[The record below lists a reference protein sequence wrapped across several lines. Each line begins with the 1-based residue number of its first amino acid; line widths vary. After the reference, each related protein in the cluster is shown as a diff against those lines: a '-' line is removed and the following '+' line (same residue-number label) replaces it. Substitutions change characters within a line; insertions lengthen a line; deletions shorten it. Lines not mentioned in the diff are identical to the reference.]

1 MLVESQADSETQT
14 YWLTDKEQGA
24 WRAYIRLAK
33 MLMRQLDRDLH
44 PFGLS
49 TNDYE
54 ILVELSEAPG
64 TRLRMTE
71 LADLTAQSRSR
82 LSHQITRMEAKG
94 LVRRVACDGDK
105 RGTFAM
111 ITPRGLAMVERVA
124 PSHLISVRE
133 HFIDRISP
141 DNLAM
146 LTDAY
151 EPVMERL
158 RKIRN
163 RDLTPPGHPLVHH
176 GRAASRSRSG
186 RAGVSRSA
194 LARVGAPAHLAR

>member
-1 MLVESQADSETQT
+1 MPTEPNADGETQT
-14 YWLTDKEQGA
+14 ETHWLTDDEQTA

-64 TRLRMTE
+64 NRLRMTE

-82 LSHQITRMEAKG
+82 LSHQITRMEVKG

-105 RGTFAM
+105 RGTFAV
-111 ITPRGLAMVERVA
+111 ITPRGMATIERVA
-124 PSHLISVRE
+124 PSHVESVRQ
-133 HFIDRISP
+133 HFIDHISAA
-141 DNLAM
+141 DLAV
-146 LTDAY
+146 LTAAY
-151 EPVMERL
+151 DPVMQRL
-158 RKIRN
+158 RKIRD
-163 RDLTPPGHPLVHH
+163 RD
-176 GRAASRSRSG
+176 
-186 RAGVSRSA
+186 
-194 LARVGAPAHLAR
+194 

>member
-1 MLVESQADSETQT
+1 MPTEPRADGATLSADPR
-14 YWLTDKEQGA
+14 WLTADEERA

-64 TRLRMTE
+64 NRLRMTE

-94 LVRRVACDGDK
+94 LVCREGCEGDK
-105 RGTFAM
+105 RGTFAVV
-111 ITPRGLAMVERVA
+111 TARGLATIERVA
-124 PSHLISVRE
+124 PSHVDSVRR
-133 HFIDRISP
+133 HFMDHIPAEYLDV
-141 DNLAM
+141 
-146 LTDAY
+146 LTNAY
-151 EPVMERL
+151 QPVLERL
-158 RKIRN
+158 RKV
-163 RDLTPPGHPLVHH
+163 RD
-176 GRAASRSRSG
+176 RD
-186 RAGVSRSA
+186 
-194 LARVGAPAHLAR
+194 

>member
-1 MLVESQADSETQT
+1 MPTEPRADGVTLSADPR
-14 YWLTDKEQGA
+14 WLTADEQRA

-54 ILVELSEAPG
+54 ILVDLSEAPG

-82 LSHQITRMEAKG
+82 LSHQITRMEVKG
-94 LVRRVACDGDK
+94 LVRREGCDGDK
-105 RGTFAM
+105 RGTFAV
-111 ITPRGLAMVERVA
+111 ITPRGQAIIERVA
-124 PSHLISVRE
+124 PSHVDSVRR
-133 HFIDRISP
+133 HFIDQVSP
-141 DNLAM
+141 EHLEV

-151 EPVMERL
+151 EPVLDRL
-158 RKIRN
+158 RKV
-163 RDLTPPGHPLVHH
+163 RD
-176 GRAASRSRSG
+176 RD
-186 RAGVSRSA
+186 
-194 LARVGAPAHLAR
+194 